1 MIVLLVFLIFFVIS
15 FLTNILGPLVPD
27 IIDGFSLSLALAG
40 FLPFSF
46 FLAYGVMSI
55 PGGMLLERYRE
66 KPVIVAAFALAFV
79 GSTLFATLPTF
90 RVALTSLFMIGI
102 GMTLLQVAIN
112 PMLRVAGGEEHFAFN
127 SVIGQLVFGSASFI
141 SPQVYSYLVTHL
153 GDYQG
158 GGNFVLE
165 ILAPRVPDDLP
176 WVSLYWVFAL
186 VALVMIVVILVARL
200 PKFELKDEERA
211 GAWSTHKEL
220 LRNPAVILYFVGIFC
235 YVGSEQGVANWMSQF
250 LETYH
255 GYNPQV
261 EGAQVVAWF
270 WGLLTAGCLLGLVLI
285 KLFDCRKV
293 LVGFSSAAIL
303 ALTFALFGDA
313 KVSYAAFMLVGFSLS
328 VMWSI
333 IFSLA
338 LNSVARHHGSF
349 SGLLCTGIVGG
360 AIVSLL
366 VGWLGDQFG
375 LRAGMTV
382 LYITLGYILSIG
394 IWAKPLVNNATISLP
409 DLVRRM
415 HRSTSR

>member
-1 MIVLLVFLIFFVIS
+1 
-15 FLTNILGPLVPD
+15 
-27 IIDGFSLSLALAG
+27 
-40 FLPFSF
+40 
-46 FLAYGVMSI
+46 
-55 PGGMLLERYRE
+55 
-66 KPVIVAAFALAFV
+66 
-79 GSTLFATLPTF
+79 
-90 RVALTSLFMIGI
+90 MIGI